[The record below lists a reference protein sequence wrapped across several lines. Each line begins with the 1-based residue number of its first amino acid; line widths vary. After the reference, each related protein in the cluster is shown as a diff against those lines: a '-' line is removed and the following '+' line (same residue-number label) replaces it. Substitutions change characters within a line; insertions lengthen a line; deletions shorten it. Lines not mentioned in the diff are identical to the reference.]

1 LDGDVHVAKRPM
13 HAIIRRPDGAWAN
26 AGDCKVT
33 GEGTAITLTAS
44 RANGG
49 AAMVC
54 YCCCPV
60 PYDAQYT
67 CWLAVFATPMQAT
80 DTPMHADDLPFPLF
94 LPLYPARDLVLL
106 AFRARRGAEAAPP
119 TVYMHFPP
127 PKVLAVLA
135 PLRLTVD
142 LWKRAAGAWHAALK
156 ALSIGSWLAYAFDSL
171 WALADPAAAEDE
183 MYVEQDCATDD
194 DDEAPV
200 PATQR
205 PATAPDAASTSSGDE
220 DADEDADG
228 GSEDANDY
236 FSEDSMAE
244 EGSEDEDAD
253 EDADA
258 DEEEEDDDGDA
269 DEKEE
274 F

>member
-1 LDGDVHVAKRPM
+1 M

-26 AGDCKVT
+26 AGDCKVA
-33 GEGTAITLTAS
+33 GEGAAITLTAS

-49 AAMVC
+49 AALVC

-67 CWLAVFATPMQAT
+67 CWLAVFCTPMLPA

-106 AFRARRGAEAAPP
+106 AFRARRGADAAPP

-135 PLRLTVD
+135 PLRLTVE

-171 WALADPAAAEDE
+171 WALADPAAAEDQ
-183 MYVEQDCATDD
+183 MYIEQDCATA
-194 DDEAPV
+194 DEDAP
-200 PATQR
+200 AAALR
-205 PATAPDAASTSSGDE
+205 PAAAPDAASTSSGDE
-220 DADEDADG
+220 DADEDGEG
-228 GSEDANDY
+228 GSEDPDDY
-236 FSEDSMAE
+236 MTE
-244 EGSEDEDAD
+244 EGSEDDEGSEDNEDADDGDEDGDEDAD
-253 EDADA
+253 EEA
-258 DEEEEDDDGDA
+258 DA